1 MDRNNKKEICRKKDK
16 IFYREGNTLVKL
28 FDESYP
34 KENVLNEAL
43 NQARVENTPLHVPHI
58 LGVSTLEGKWAIVM
72 DFIEGETLSSLM
84 EKRPERREEYI
95 SLLVRLQTDIS
106 ACRVPLLPR
115 LKDKMDAKIARSE
128 YPRNGEIRFTDAF
141 CRGA

>member
-43 NQARVENTPLHVPHI
+43 NQARVENTPLHVPQDRKS
-58 LGVSTLEGKWAIVM
+58 VV
-72 DFIEGETLSSLM
+72 
-84 EKRPERREEYI
+84 
-95 SLLVRLQTDIS
+95 
-106 ACRVPLLPR
+106 
-115 LKDKMDAKIARSE
+115 
-128 YPRNGEIRFTDAF
+128 
-141 CRGA
+141 